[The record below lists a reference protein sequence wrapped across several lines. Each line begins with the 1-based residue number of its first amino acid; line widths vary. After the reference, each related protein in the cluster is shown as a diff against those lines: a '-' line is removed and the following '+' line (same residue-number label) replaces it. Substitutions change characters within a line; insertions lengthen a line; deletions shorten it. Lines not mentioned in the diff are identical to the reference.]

1 MDCGSQ
7 DEVGACPTSTVKDS
21 QCQAHPRLA
30 DPCVEYWTKW
40 DEWTPGLKDS
50 FQERHVFQMEDF
62 IRHRL
67 QVFMSLEPELIGAVN
82 IPAVSFPEEPA
93 EDASY
98 DEKQRYLIDS
108 YNVAMDIALPKKHE
122 RWPRQRRLLQTS
134 LTQYRPL
141 YQELRLEDPTTTIRL
156 LEVLPGPPE
165 DPMIKTRLFNAN
177 LHSLGHKYEALSYA
191 WGKVASLREMRSIHV
206 NSFKLPV
213 TPNLYNALISLRQ
226 PDRAR
231 MLWVD
236 SVCINQGDLN
246 ERREQ
251 IVLIAHIY
259 SKSERTVVFLGPSTT
274 KTRAFFNFL
283 SLPICQLSHCEK
295 CQKNHAWPS
304 RNQRPIEA
312 CAEAALDE
320 QDVVDGFV
328 QVCSM
333 SWWTRV
339 WILQEFMLSR
349 SDPLMYCGRDA
360 VSNRQLTLNVDYM
373 YDWIHDR
380 KTHPE
385 PVIGCTAFGVNV
397 GQQADDVSE
406 DGSKD
411 DEHSATSES
420 REPTDDLGRD
430 DLSVASG
437 NRGDKEAFFEVLRR
451 RLRGLSLAPRS
462 TDGHEWN
469 IWGARVW
476 MVKNVLN
483 GRTLCRPWNGAQ
495 DVYKSLNSSC
505 SDPHDIVYGVRELAD
520 HAFRDMFIPD
530 YTVSV
535 PDLYTK
541 LATYLIMMEYWSD
554 LFWHYP
560 HRLKDKYPRGSQA
573 FTSIPSWVPDFT
585 RRVEPKAADRVP
597 DHGAKPIRNNPF
609 IVDRVLFCTGWVLDE
624 IFQVF
629 PLPKNDPFK
638 LLQQLWYI
646 ERAHGWTPYQVMN
659 GKPSSN
665 LHDWD
670 KPKDTKPSLRGFHP
684 FPSVAWAT
692 DRSGSSDGRSIV
704 QTLEAFMDLEGIIEV
719 FDRGIELATP
729 CLRRI
734 FDREGK
740 RYGPSASR
748 EERDEFLERAS
759 GIRDRLGDLML
770 EFMYEDDKRT
780 DFIGICTF
788 DFEGLRAQVLHNL
801 IPMAPW
807 QPLRMN
813 RPKFVN
819 EEVDNICNPPFLK
832 AVLQRP
838 IVYRS
843 LLALINKGIKDV
855 EERIMRRMIVMNFA
869 QVVHDAAME
878 LVGGQS
884 EVTYDYVGDNY
895 ARILTRIMA
904 SGDQLNADH
913 GLHNDD
919 GSNDGGREGI
929 IVDHLFLSTLS
940 DDEAY
945 SDRPDSAL
953 ILCQSNAEDGDPLLD
968 KMYFDEAGQPLG
980 TRPVEGAYSF
990 KILNKSTMMSEPR
1003 HRASSIYGDNSSD
1016 FADDSNASADDE
1028 LHAEPQRADCDLEH
1042 PGSPDEAQRDY
1053 PTDPAVPLVEESE
1066 KATHSK
1072 NGTYNST
1079 LSSKRSRPSLFRGGP
1094 TGELSTWRR
1103 TEKRKSTQVHLVF
1116 QDLCDFLTGR
1126 EFFITEMGLMGLTAP
1141 GVRGVCDG
1149 DDLLMLQD
1157 MAFPMVARLE
1167 PSKKLGNPKMRR
1179 RDMPTLRM
1187 RREIVGSAMVRGI
1200 DAKGGQL
1207 DTVEFPDHFEPLS
1220 GRSLGFLRIK

>member
-21 QCQAHPRLA
+21 QCQGHPRLT

-50 FQERHVFQMEDF
+50 FQERQICKMENF
-62 IRHRL
+62 IRHSL

-82 IPAVSFPEEPA
+82 IPAVSFPEEIA

-98 DEKQRYLIDS
+98 EEKQRYLIDS
-108 YNVAMDIALPKKHE
+108 YNVAMDIALPKKHD

-141 YQELRLEDPTTTIRL
+141 YQELKLEDPTTAIRL
-156 LEVLPGPPE
+156 LEVLPGPP
-165 DPMIKTRLFNAN
+165 DNPVIKTRLFNAS

-231 MLWVD
+231 VLWVD

-251 IVLIAHIY
+251 ILLIAHIY
-259 SKSERTVVFLGPSTT
+259 SRSERTVVFLGPSTA
-274 KTRAFFNFL
+274 KTHAFFTFL

-304 RNQRPIEA
+304 RNQGPVEA

-349 SDPLMYCGRDA
+349 TDPLIHCGRDA
-360 VSNRQLTLNVDYM
+360 VSNRQLTVNLDYI
-373 YDWIHDR
+373 YDWIYDR

-385 PVIGCTAFGVNV
+385 PVIGCTAYGGNV
-397 GQQADDVSE
+397 GLQADDVSE
-406 DGSKD
+406 DGSED
-411 DEHSATSES
+411 NEHSTTSENG
-420 REPTDDLGRD
+420 EGANDLGGD

-437 NRGDKEAFFEVLRR
+437 NSGDKEDYFEVVRR

-462 TDGHEWN
+462 TDGHQWN

-476 MVKNVLN
+476 LVKNVLN

-495 DVYKSLNSSC
+495 DVYKSLTSSC

-530 YTVSV
+530 YTISV

-541 LATYLIMMEYWSD
+541 LATYLIMMEHWSD

-560 HRLKDKYPRGSQA
+560 HRLKDKYPRGSQES
-573 FTSIPSWVPDFT
+573 TSIPSWVPDFT
-585 RRVEPKAADRVP
+585 RRVQPKAADRVP
-597 DHGAKPIRNNPF
+597 DDGAKQIRSNPF

-629 PLPKNDPFK
+629 PLPKNDPFR
-638 LLQQLWYI
+638 LLQQLWYV
-646 ERAHGWTPYQVMN
+646 ERAHGWTPYEVMS

-665 LHDWD
+665 FHDWD
-670 KPKDTKPSLRGFHP
+670 KPKDTKPSLTSVHP
-684 FPSVAWAT
+684 FPSVTWAT
-692 DRSGSSDGRSIV
+692 DRSSSSDGRSIV
-704 QTLEAFMDLEGIIEV
+704 QTLELCMDLEGIIEV
-719 FDRGIELATP
+719 FDRSVTLATP
-729 CLRRI
+729 CLQRI

-740 RYGPSASR
+740 SYGPSASR
-748 EERDEFLERAS
+748 EERDEFFARAS
-759 GIRDRLGDLML
+759 GIRHRLFDLMM
-770 EFMYEDDKRT
+770 EFMCEGDKRT

-801 IPMAPW
+801 IPMTPW

-819 EEVDNICNPPFLK
+819 EEVDNICNPPFFN
-832 AVLQRP
+832 ADLQRP

-843 LLALINKGIKDV
+843 LLALINKGTEDV
-855 EERIMRRMIVMNFA
+855 EERIMRREVVMNFA
-869 QVVHDAAME
+869 QV
-878 LVGGQS
+878 GQG
-884 EVTYDYVGDNY
+884 EVTYEYLGDNP
-895 ARILTRIMA
+895 
-904 SGDQLNADH
+904 
-913 GLHNDD
+913 HNDD
-919 GSNDGGREGI
+919 GINAGGREDL
-929 IVDHLFLSTLS
+929 IVDHFVLSPFNGH
-940 DDEAY
+940 EAD
-945 SDRPDSAL
+945 SSRPDGPL
-953 ILCQSNAEDGDPLLD
+953 ILCQSNQEDDDPLLE

-980 TRPVEGAYSF
+980 PRPVEGACSF
-990 KILNKSTMMSEPR
+990 KILNKSSMMSEPR
-1003 HRASSIYGDNSSD
+1003 HRASSIYGDNSSAS
-1016 FADDSNASADDE
+1016 ADDSNAFADDE
-1028 LHAEPQRADCDLEH
+1028 LNAEPQRADGDLEDRDF
-1042 PGSPDEAQRDY
+1042 PDEAQRHY
-1053 PTDPAVPLVEESE
+1053 PTDPAVPPVEESE
-1066 KATHSK
+1066 EATHSK
-1072 NGTYNST
+1072 NETYDTVS
-1079 LSSKRSRPSLFRGGP
+1079 SSKKSRPSLIRGGP
-1094 TGELSTWRR
+1094 SGKLSSWRR

-1116 QDLCDFLTGR
+1116 QDLCDFLAGR
-1126 EFFITEMGLMGLTAP
+1126 EFFITETGLMGLTAP

-1157 MAFPMVARLE
+1157 MAFPIVARLE
-1167 PSKKLGNPKMRR
+1167 PSEKLGNPKMRR
-1179 RDMPTLRM
+1179 RSMPTLRM
-1187 RREIVGSAMVRGI
+1187 RREIVGSAIVRGI
-1200 DAKGGQL
+1200 DTKGGQL
-1207 DTVEFPDHFEPLS
+1207 DKVEFPDHFEPLS
-1220 GRSLGFLRIK
+1220 SMSLGFLRIK